1 MKTSIKAALLSASLI
16 ATAGSVTAY
25 DGILNGDQLS
35 ENETIVEN
43 AMKVQNFSTLVAAVQ
58 AAGLADDLMGEGPF
72 TIFAPTDEAFAALP
86 EGTVEDLLKPENQFR
101 LISLL
106 ESHVVP
112 GEYTRGELD
121 VAFLQDN
128 VAVDDGVLDKEGDM
142 LELETLSQTDLMI
155 GKEGSHFYID
165 TARGTDNNAQI
176 INGDILTSNGIIHV
190 IDTVL
195 IPAS

>member
-1 MKTSIKAALLSASLI
+1 MKTSIKAALLSATLM
-16 ATAGSVTAY
+16 ATAGTATAY

-35 ENETIVEN
+35 ESETIVEN

-101 LISLL
+101 LVALL

-121 VAFLQDN
+121 VAFLQDG
-128 VAVDDGVLDKEGDM
+128 VAVDDGVITKEGDM
-142 LELETLSQTDLMI
+142 LELDTLAQTELMI
-155 GKEGSHFYID
+155 GQEGSNLYID

-176 INGDILTSNGIIHV
+176 INGDIMTSNGIIHV

-195 IPAS
+195 VPAS